1 MLKVRDPLR
10 KIQGTDSN
18 ILGYH
23 KNNKVLL
30 GQDVYPTPRK
40 ATEIAI
46 MQ

>member
-10 KIQGTDSN
+10 KIQVPDSN

-23 KNNKVLL
+23 KNNTALL
-30 GQDVYPTPRK
+30 EQDVYPTSRK
-40 ATEIAI
+40 PTEIAI